1 MGTFT
6 QRIGIAASRDGPF
19 LELDAVVDTGA
30 TYASVPRSLLRRL
43 GVEPEEQREFEI
55 ANGAVMTRDVAEAAV
70 RVGGA
75 VHYTLVV
82 FGDENARPLL
92 GAVALETFGLAVD
105 PVHQRLV
112 SVRGLLL

>member
-6 QRIGIAASRDGPF
+6 QRIGVAASRNGPF

-30 TYASVPRSLLRRL
+30 TYTFVPASLLRRL
-43 GVEPEEQREFEI
+43 GVEPDEQREFEI
-55 ANGAVMTRDVAEAAV
+55 ANGTVVRRGVADLAV
-70 RVGGA
+70 RLGEGVR
-75 VHYTLVV
+75 YTLVV
-82 FGDENARPLL
+82 FGDENARTLL
-92 GAVALETFGLAVD
+92 GAVTLETFGLAVD